1 MQDLTLVIP
10 AKYESE
16 SLPIFLEEISH
27 LTCKKLVILEETD
40 NKTIQSIKNF
50 EKIELIFQ
58 KNKGY
63 GAALLEGIRCTQ
75 TKFFCIINADGS
87 MNPKYLANMLNKTK
101 INNLDFLFA
110 SRYEKHDSGSDDDNI
125 ITYIGNYIFTKI
137 GNIFFSLK
145 ITDILFTYV
154 LGKTNEF
161 NSLNLTSYDFTLCVE
176 FPIKA
181 NRSGYKLS
189 TIPSYERSR
198 IGGKKKVNAF
208 KDGLLILIKMIKL
221 FFIK

>member
-16 SLPIFLEEISH
+16 SLPIFLEEISN

-50 EKIELIFQ
+50 ERIELIFQ

-181 NRSGYKLS
+181 NRYGFKLS

>member
-181 NRSGYKLS
+181 NRFGYKLS

>member
-1 MQDLTLVIP
+1 
-10 AKYESE
+10 
-16 SLPIFLEEISH
+16 
-27 LTCKKLVILEETD
+27 
-40 NKTIQSIKNF
+40 
-50 EKIELIFQ
+50 
-58 KNKGY
+58 
-63 GAALLEGIRCTQ
+63 
-75 TKFFCIINADGS
+75 
-87 MNPKYLANMLNKTK
+87 MNPKYLENMLNKTK

-181 NRSGYKLS
+181 NRFGYKLS

>member
-16 SLPIFLEEISH
+16 SLPIFLKEISN
-27 LTCKKLVILEETD
+27 LKCKKLIVLEKTD
-40 NKTIQSIKNF
+40 TKTIQSIDSF
-50 EKIELIFQ
+50 EGIELIYQ
-58 KNKGY
+58 KQKGY
-63 GAALLEGIRCTQ
+63 GAALLEGIGS
-75 TKFFCIINADGS
+75 TKTKYFCIINADGS
-87 MNPKYLANMLNKTK
+87 MNPIYLENMLNETK

-110 SRYEKHDSGSDDDNI
+110 SRYEKKDSGSDDDNL
-125 ITYIGNYIFTKI
+125 ITLVGNYIFTKI

-145 ITDILFTYV
+145 ITDILYTYV
-154 LGKTNEF
+154 LGKTSVF
-161 NSLNLTSYDFTLCVE
+161 NSLNLVSSDFTLCVE